1 MLDRRLLTLDF
12 IKNLKIGV
20 DGGWWVGDR
29 KTQDN
34 QREDRWLLH
43 AANTYLWDETG
54 TKQNFDGFGDHV
66 FKFILLTM
74 EKF

>member
-1 MLDRRLLTLDF
+1 LLDRRLLNLDF

-34 QREDRWLLH
+34 QRVDRWLL
-43 AANTYLWDETG
+43 ARSTYLWGRD
-54 TKQNFDGFGDHV
+54 KNFDS
-66 FKFILLTM
+66 
-74 EKF
+74 